1 MKMKYR
7 RKLSKPGK
15 KSPSTGNDNT
25 GNDNTGN
32 DNTDKDNTNKTGKG
46 KKDGRRVRVASWNV
60 GSMRRRGGE
69 LVEGLD
75 RRRVDVCCVQE
86 HRWRGES
93 ARMITGRDSRYKF
106 YWIGNQT
113 GIGGVGILVREK
125 WVENVMDVMR
135 VNDRIMVLKLIFGKQ
150 IVTVVSTYA
159 PQAGLPDETKDK
171 FWDDLIRVA
180 GSVDDREM
188 VILGGDL
195 NGHVGAESLGFEGV
209 HGGHGFGTRNREG
222 ERILEFG
229 DALDMIVCNTMF
241 IKDMNKLITYTS
253 GGDRSQI
260 DYFMVRKRDRR
271 IVWDAKVIPSEE
283 CVQQHKLLVCDL
295 RLGKLD
301 LKRRVYV
308 PKRKVW
314 KLRNPETK
322 GRFYDELS
330 TLIAENEIS
339 GGVNEQYTA
348 LKDNLLKATDLV
360 CGWTRGQPKHAVTW
374 WWNAEVES
382 AINEK
387 KRLYKMWKKGGS
399 KEEYLVAKR
408 RARRV
413 VYRAKTVAQ
422 TPLLESLNSR
432 EGRNKIF
439 KVAKQMKN
447 ENRDIVGEQC
457 VRDDDGRIMV
467 GSEDIKNAWRVH
479 YNRLLNIEF
488 EWDREGL
495 GTVEPVA
502 GPWPLIESEAVR
514 RAIDSMKFGKAAGVS
529 GLTAE
534 MLKASGD
541 IGVELVTN
549 LLNSIVYEQRV
560 PDDWLRSMII
570 NVYKGKGDALERG
583 NYRGIKLLDQ
593 VMKVMERVLE
603 GMIRDRV
610 TISDMQFGFMPGRG
624 TTDAIFLVR
633 QLQEKYRAKKKE
645 LYYVFVDLEK
655 AFDRVPR
662 EVVKWAMRKLGVEE
676 WLVSVVMVMYERAR
690 TQVRVS
696 GELSDDF
703 PVNVGVHQ
711 GSVLSPLL
719 FIMVLEALS
728 LEFRSG
734 LPFELL
740 YADDLVLIAED
751 EREAQEKFQRW
762 REGLSSKGLRVN
774 VDKTKVM
781 ISREGGG
788 TVVVEGRWPCAVC
801 RKGVGSNS
809 VRCSRCAQWVHHRC
823 SGVRGRLR
831 DDGNYVCVV
840 CRGERVEGERRERV
854 ELAGESFSCVE
865 EFCYLGDMI
874 CAGGGAEASSV
885 ARVRSGWKKFRE
897 LLPLLTKRGL
907 SFRVKGQL
915 YAACVR
921 SVMLYGSET
930 WAVKK
935 GDVQRLET
943 TEMRM
948 IRWMCGA
955 SLNDRHGEGRI
966 ENDQLRVRLGLEG
979 IGVVMR
985 RGRLRWF
992 GHVERME
999 DDKWLKRV
1007 RNMDVE
1013 GVVAAGRPKMTW
1025 DRVIQNDLRDKGLNR
1040 ETARD
1045 RAAWRAAIR

>member
-1 MKMKYR
+1 MKS
-7 RKLSKPGK
+7 RKKKKSKPEK
-15 KSPSTGNDNT
+15 KTPTTNT
-25 GNDNTGN
+25 NIDISNIDTT
-32 DNTDKDNTNKTGKG
+32 DKEKPKKDKTDKDSRKN
-46 KKDGRRVRVASWNV
+46 GRRMRVCSWNV
-60 GSMRRRGGE
+60 GSMRKRGGE
-69 LVEGLD
+69 LVEALE

-93 ARMITGRDSRYKF
+93 TRFITGKDSRYKF
-106 YWIGNQT
+106 YWVGNQA
-113 GIGGVGILVREK
+113 GYGGVGVLVKEK
-125 WVENVMDVMR
+125 WVENVMNVLR

-150 IVTVVSTYA
+150 IVSIVSTYA
-159 PQAGLPDETKDK
+159 PQVGLEDAIKDE
-171 FWDDLIRVA
+171 FWDDLIRVV
-180 GSVDDREM
+180 GGVDDREM

-195 NGHVGAESLGFEGV
+195 NGHVGAESQGFEGV
-209 HGGHGFGTRNREG
+209 HGGHGFGARNREG
-222 ERILEFG
+222 ERVLEFG
-229 DALDMIVCNTMF
+229 EAMDMIVCNTMF
-241 IKDMNKLITYTS
+241 VKDRNKLITYTS
-253 GGDRSQI
+253 GEGRSQI
-260 DYFMVRKRDRR
+260 DYFMVRKRDRKH
-271 IVWDAKVIPSEE
+271 VWDVKVIPSEE

-308 PKRKVW
+308 PRRKVW
-314 KLRNPETK
+314 KLRNPEIK
-322 GRFYDELS
+322 RRFYEEIR
-330 TLIAENEIS
+330 TLTADNEINE
-339 GGVNEQYTA
+339 GVNEQYTA

-360 CGWTRGQPKHAVTW
+360 CGWTRGPPRRRVTW
-374 WWNAEVES
+374 WWNAEVDS
-382 AINEK
+382 AIKEK
-387 KRLYKMWKKGGS
+387 RRLFKVWKKGGS
-399 KEEYLVAKR
+399 KEDYLIAKR
-408 RARRV
+408 RARRE
-413 VYRAKTVAQ
+413 VYRAKTTARA
-422 TPLLESLNSR
+422 PLLESLNSR
-432 EGRNKIF
+432 EGRDEVF

-457 VRDDDGRIMV
+457 VKDDDGRIMV

-488 EWDREGL
+488 EWDRDGL
-495 GTVEPVA
+495 VTAEPVA
-502 GPWPLIESEAVR
+502 GPWPLIEDEAVR
-514 RAIDSMKFGKAAGVS
+514 RAINSMKVGKAAGVS

-541 IGVELVTN
+541 IGVSLVTN
-549 LLNSIVYEQRV
+549 LLNAILYECRV
-560 PDDWLRSMII
+560 PDDWLRSVII

-603 GMIRDRV
+603 GMIRDKV
-610 TISDMQFGFMPGRG
+610 TISDMQYGFMPGKG

-633 QLQEKYRAKKKE
+633 QLQEKYRAKKRE

-662 EVVKWAMRKLGVEE
+662 EVVKWAMRKLGIEE
-676 WLVSVVMVMYERAR
+676 WLVRVIMVMYESAR
-690 TQVRVS
+690 TQVRVN

-728 LEFRSG
+728 QEFRSG

-751 EREAQEKFQRW
+751 EREAQEKFRRW

-788 TVVVEGRWPCAVC
+788 TAVVEGEWPCAVC
-801 RKGVGSNS
+801 RKGVGNNS
-809 VRCSRCAQWVHHRC
+809 VMCTRCVQWVHHRC

-840 CRGERVEGERRERV
+840 CRGEHVERERRERV

-874 CAGGGAEASSV
+874 SAGGGAEASSV
-885 ARVRSGWKKFRE
+885 ARIRSGWRKFRE
-897 LLPLLTKRGL
+897 LLPLLTTRGL
-907 SFRVKGQL
+907 SFRVKGRL

-930 WAVKK
+930 WAVKEE
-935 GDVQRLET
+935 DVRRLKS

-948 IRWMCGA
+948 VRWMCGA
-955 SLNDRHGEGRI
+955 SLNDRQGEGRATG
-966 ENDQLRVRLGLEG
+966 ENLRGRLGLEC
-979 IGVVMR
+979 IGVVLR
-985 RGRLRWF
+985 RSRLRWF

-999 DDKWLKRV
+999 DDNWVKRV
-1007 RNMDVE
+1007 RNMNVE
-1013 GVVAAGRPKMTW
+1013 GVVARGRPKKTW
-1025 DRVIQNDLRDKGLNR
+1025 DEVVRKDLRDMGLNR
-1040 ETARD
+1040 ETAKD
-1045 RAAWRAAIR
+1045 RAAWRAAIG